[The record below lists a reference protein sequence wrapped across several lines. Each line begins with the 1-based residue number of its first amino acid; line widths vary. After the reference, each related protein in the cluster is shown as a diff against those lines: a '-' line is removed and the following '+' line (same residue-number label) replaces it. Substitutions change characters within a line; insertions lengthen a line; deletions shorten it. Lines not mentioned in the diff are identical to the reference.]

1 MLLQQQPITAGNG
14 KVAVPTALLEAIT
27 DASPHLLA
35 RLYDP
40 DAPAGV
46 YMLVDG
52 SLWRD
57 VAGIFD
63 LDAIDLP
70 AQCLFEGKA
79 AEESGETAP
88 WLVDMSIP
96 EPGEAGSLSFYR
108 KFFARHWPVGTSLLI
123 QTDASFT
130 AVRQHLRRFTQ
141 LPVQDDGR
149 IRFFRFWDPR
159 VLHPFLTIIA
169 DDAPRMRRM
178 MMTDDGQPL
187 NYIIHDGE
195 ADICLSPDAE
205 KLADTQVMPMR
216 LYFADFDPIARAR
229 ALERRKRMTPHH
241 SSNTV
246 IQLIP
251 SDLHNNVPHIGS
263 ASDMR
268 GGL

>member
-96 EPGEAGSLSFYR
+96 EPGEAGSLSFYLR
-108 KFFARHWPVGTSLLI
+108 AALAGRHQPADPDGCLVYCGAT
-123 QTDASFT
+123 ASATVHAT
-130 AVRQHLRRFTQ
+130 A
-141 LPVQDDGR
+141 G
-149 IRFFRFWDPR
+149 
-159 VLHPFLTIIA
+159 A
-169 DDAPRMRRM
+169 
-178 MMTDDGQPL
+178 G
-187 NYIIHDGE
+187 
-195 ADICLSPDAE
+195 
-205 KLADTQVMPMR
+205 
-216 LYFADFDPIARAR
+216 
-229 ALERRKRMTPHH
+229 
-241 SSNTV
+241 
-246 IQLIP
+246 
-251 SDLHNNVPHIGS
+251 
-263 ASDMR
+263 
-268 GGL
+268 